1 MLSELARHHA
11 AGVFLSITTLDT
23 ELRKVME
30 PRTSPPAARLAAIRE
45 LAAAGIPVGVNVAPI
60 IPGLTDHEM
69 PAILKAAAEAGATSA
84 GYTVVRLPYAVAP
97 LFEKW
102 LETHFPDRKEKVL
115 NRLRAMR
122 GGKLYDA
129 QWGKRFSGEGIFA
142 EQIAQMFE
150 VARRKAGIQK
160 RQAANFPR
168 RHFVVQAARNFR
180 YSPDVQ
186 TLVEDFL
193 QYLRHERGQ
202 SDNTAKTY
210 AALLG
215 KFTAWAAKQNL
226 TDWKSVEL
234 KHLMAFLQHERARP
248 LADEPEESTKRLSGE
263 SVYLEIAALR
273 AFYKFAENE
282 KFLPANIAENL
293 SLPRRWK
300 RLPKALSNDEIAKL
314 LAPETPETPENL
326 CDQAILELAYA
337 SGLRLSELKNLRLEQ
352 LHLDAGFINVIG
364 KGNKERVVPV
374 GKKAVESLNR
384 YIEIGRPKLVTAKS
398 PANVFLTKR
407 GTPFAAVTLWLH
419 IKNRV
424 RRAGV
429 ERNITPHM
437 LRHSFAT
444 HLLEHGADL
453 RVIQELLGHANISTT
468 EIYTHVTGNRLRE
481 IHRKFHPRA

>member
-1 MLSELARHHA
+1 
-11 AGVFLSITTLDT
+11 
-23 ELRKVME
+23 
-30 PRTSPPAARLAAIRE
+30 
-45 LAAAGIPVGVNVAPI
+45 VN
-60 IPGLTDHEM
+60 
-69 PAILKAAAEAGATSA
+69 
-84 GYTVVRLPYAVAP
+84 
-97 LFEKW
+97 
-102 LETHFPDRKEKVL
+102 
-115 NRLRAMR
+115 
-122 GGKLYDA
+122 
-129 QWGKRFSGEGIFA
+129 
-142 EQIAQMFE
+142 
-150 VARRKAGIQK
+150 
-160 RQAANFPR
+160 
-168 RHFVVQAARNFR
+168 
-180 YSPDVQ
+180 

-202 SDNTAKTY
+202 AEHTQRTY
-210 AALLG
+210 AALLN
-215 KFTAWAAKQNL
+215 KFTTWASTQQL
-226 TDWKSVEL
+226 TEWNQVTL
-234 KHLMAFLQHERARP
+234 AHLMAFLQHERDRALENQPKDSPR
-248 LADEPEESTKRLSGE
+248 RLSSE

-273 AFYKFAENE
+273 AFYRFAENE
-282 KFLPANIAENL
+282 KLLPLNVAENL

-300 RLPKALSNDEIAKL
+300 RLPKALTDAEIKKL
-314 LAPETPETPENL
+314 LAPEQPETPQSL

-374 GKKAVESLNR
+374 GRTATQALNR
-384 YIEIGRPKLVTAKS
+384 FIETGRPKLVTPRS

-407 GTPFAAVTLWLH
+407 GTPFASVTLWLR

-429 ERNITPHM
+429 SRNVTPHM

-468 EIYTHVTGNRLRE
+468 EIYTHVTGNRLRD

>member
-1 MLSELARHHA
+1 
-11 AGVFLSITTLDT
+11 
-23 ELRKVME
+23 
-30 PRTSPPAARLAAIRE
+30 
-45 LAAAGIPVGVNVAPI
+45 
-60 IPGLTDHEM
+60 
-69 PAILKAAAEAGATSA
+69 
-84 GYTVVRLPYAVAP
+84 
-97 LFEKW
+97 
-102 LETHFPDRKEKVL
+102 
-115 NRLRAMR
+115 
-122 GGKLYDA
+122 
-129 QWGKRFSGEGIFA
+129 
-142 EQIAQMFE
+142 
-150 VARRKAGIQK
+150 
-160 RQAANFPR
+160 
-168 RHFVVQAARNFR
+168 
-180 YSPDVQ
+180 VQ

-215 KFTAWAAKQNL
+215 RFTAWAAKQNL
-226 TDWKSVEL
+226 TDWKQVEL
-234 KHLMAFLQHERARP
+234 KHLMAFLQHERERNLLPVGRP
-248 LADEPEESTKRLSGE
+248 ASQVAADPKQGDNGSRGRSPHQISAKRLSSE

-282 KFLPANIAENL
+282 KHGPINVAENL

-300 RLPKALSNDEIAKL
+300 RLPKALTNDEITKL
-314 LAPETPETPENL
+314 LAPELPETPESL
-326 CDQAILELAYA
+326 RDQAILELAYA
-337 SGLRLSELKNLRLEQ
+337 SGLRLAELKNVRLEQ

-374 GKKAVESLNR
+374 GRKAVEAMNR
-384 YIEIGRPKLVTAKS
+384 YLAVGRPKLVTPKS

-407 GTPFAAVTLWLH
+407 GTPFASVTLWLR
-419 IKNRV
+419 IKKRV

-453 RVIQELLGHANISTT
+453 RVIQELLGHATISTT
-468 EIYTHVTGNRLRE
+468 EIYTHVTGNRLRD

>member
-1 MLSELARHHA
+1 M
-11 AGVFLSITTLDT
+11 
-23 ELRKVME
+23 
-30 PRTSPPAARLAAIRE
+30 
-45 LAAAGIPVGVNVAPI
+45 
-60 IPGLTDHEM
+60 
-69 PAILKAAAEAGATSA
+69 
-84 GYTVVRLPYAVAP
+84 
-97 LFEKW
+97 
-102 LETHFPDRKEKVL
+102 
-115 NRLRAMR
+115 
-122 GGKLYDA
+122 
-129 QWGKRFSGEGIFA
+129 
-142 EQIAQMFE
+142 
-150 VARRKAGIQK
+150 
-160 RQAANFPR
+160 
-168 RHFVVQAARNFR
+168 
-180 YSPDVQ
+180 
-186 TLVEDFL
+186 
-193 QYLRHERGQ
+193 
-202 SDNTAKTY
+202 
-210 AALLG
+210 
-215 KFTAWAAKQNL
+215 
-226 TDWKSVEL
+226 
-234 KHLMAFLQHERARP
+234 
-248 LADEPEESTKRLSGE
+248 SGE

-282 KFLPANIAENL
+282 KLLPANIAENL

-300 RLPKALSNDEIAKL
+300 RLPKALSNDEIKKL
-314 LAPETPETPENL
+314 LEPENPETPESL

-374 GKKAVESLNR
+374 GEQAVEALNR
-384 YIEIGRPKLVTAKS
+384 FIEVGRPKLVTPKS

-429 ERNITPHM
+429 ERNMTPHM

-481 IHRKFHPRA
+481 IHRKFHPRAYDLFKIVNDDFFAGALEDFFHELNVLRMDLIRLLGGLARENQIERHLITLVHDRARAGRHLADVKLQDAGNVFEILFAPAINSSAAFGCAGSVQKMTM